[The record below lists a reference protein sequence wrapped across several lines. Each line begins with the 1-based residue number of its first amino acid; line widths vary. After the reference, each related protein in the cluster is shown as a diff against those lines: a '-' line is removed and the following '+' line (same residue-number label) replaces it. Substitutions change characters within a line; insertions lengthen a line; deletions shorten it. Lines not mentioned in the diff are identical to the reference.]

1 MKLDVLLTCETNCK
15 KTLSSAQK
23 IFQSSKQDLI
33 ISIFHLCNNLNF
45 KLIVV
50 KLLPN
55 INVSIFY
62 QFILMFR
69 FSF

>member
-1 MKLDVLLTCETNCK
+1 MKLDVLLTCETNCQ
-15 KTLSSAQK
+15 TILSAQQ

-45 KLIVV
+45 KIIVV

-55 INVSIFY
+55 INVFIFY